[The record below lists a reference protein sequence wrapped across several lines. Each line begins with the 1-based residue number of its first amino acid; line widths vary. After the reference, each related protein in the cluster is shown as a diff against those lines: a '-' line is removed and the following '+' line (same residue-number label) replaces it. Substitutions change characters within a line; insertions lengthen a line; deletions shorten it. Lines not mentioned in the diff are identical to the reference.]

1 MNIGADIFTLVSC
14 GAMCPETLRVP
25 AMPSSLPHLPLPWLF
40 LHILRFCQGPE
51 DPIGARDLSSL
62 LVPCAHDGG
71 ESLPEAC
78 APLWA
83 LLTSFENT

>member
-1 MNIGADIFTLVSC
+1 MALRPFMLSALASLIFPTIPHSI
-14 GAMCPETLRVP
+14 
-25 AMPSSLPHLPLPWLF
+25 SLLQIPF

-51 DPIGARDLSSL
+51 DQIGARELSSL

-71 ESLPEAC
+71 ESLSEAC
-78 APLWA
+78 PPVWA

>member
-1 MNIGADIFTLVSC
+1 MNIGADFFTLVSC
-14 GAMCPETLRVP
+14 GAMCPEILRVP
-25 AMPSSLPHLPLPWLF
+25 CSLPHLPLPWPF

-51 DPIGARDLSSL
+51 DQIGARELSSL

-71 ESLPEAC
+71 ESLSEAC
-78 APLWA
+78 PPVWA